1 MDRYL
6 LSKIAINAIGPA
18 LIAVVLITGAA
29 QSPTAWA
36 QSAQLMDAFKKYQA
50 LEKRGKYAEAI
61 PYAQTFIE
69 FAKEAFGETHQIY
82 VAGLNNLALLYKGQG
97 RCKLQGGKSTGPRTA
112 ASRAW
117 VAAAN
122 TKHGRRS
129 KAHVE
134 RVREINAETKWI
146 TLGLRRDGLIT

>member
-6 LSKIAINAIGPA
+6 FSKKAYSVIRAA
-18 LIAVVLITGAA
+18 LIAVLLLAGAP

-69 FAKEAFGETHQIY
+69 FAKEAFGETH
-82 VAGLNNLALLYKGQG
+82 
-97 RCKLQGGKSTGPRTA
+97 
-112 ASRAW
+112 
-117 VAAAN
+117 
-122 TKHGRRS
+122 
-129 KAHVE
+129 
-134 RVREINAETKWI
+134 
-146 TLGLRRDGLIT
+146 